1 MRFVEEAV
9 TAPAVLTSPDGAV
22 IAVDVG
28 GTTIKGALVDADGH
42 FMRELARATP
52 AARGPEAV
60 ISEVQAVVAEL
71 DAAAPGPQASV
82 RSVAVVIPGIVDA
95 AAGRAEYS
103 ANLGLRD
110 VPLRDL
116 IESTVGLPTLLEH
129 DVRAAGVA
137 ERTVGITSG
146 VDDYLLAVIGTGI
159 SGVVHAGG
167 QPVRG
172 ASGIAGELGHIP
184 VWPGGEPCP
193 CGQRGC
199 LERYASASSIARRYV
214 EFGGE
219 RGASPHE
226 VAARRTSDPAAGRAW
241 HEATE
246 SLAIAFVTCTM
257 LLDPEMIVLA
267 GGLSAAGDELL
278 APVEAELS
286 ARVTWRE
293 PPPVRLSPLGGRAG
307 LVGAA
312 VLAWQLLGV
321 KAFGRWTTS
330 PES

>member
-1 MRFVEEAV
+1 M
-9 TAPAVLTSPDGAV
+9 TSPDSAV

-28 GTTIKGALVDADGH
+28 GTTIKGALVDVNGH
-42 FMRELARATP
+42 FMRELARPTP

-60 ISEVQAVVAEL
+60 IREVQAMVADL
-71 DAAAPGPQASV
+71 GAADAARPQASV
-82 RSVAVVIPGIVDA
+82 RSVAVVIPGVVDA
-95 AAGRAEYS
+95 LAGRAEFS
-103 ANLGLRD
+103 ANLGFRD

-116 IESTVGLPTLLEH
+116 IQRNVGLPTLLEH

-137 ERTVGITSG
+137 ERTVGITGG

-159 SGVVHAGG
+159 AGVVHTGG
-167 QPVRG
+167 QLVRG

-184 VWPGGEPCP
+184 VRPGGEPCA

-214 EFGGE
+214 ELGGE
-219 RGASPHE
+219 AGTSVHE
-226 VAARRTSDPAAGRAW
+226 VVARRTRDPAAGRAW
-241 HEATE
+241 QEAAE

-267 GGLSAAGDELL
+267 GGLSAAGDDLL
-278 APVEAELS
+278 APVEAEFA
-286 ARVTWRE
+286 ARLKWRE
-293 PPPVRLSPLGGRAG
+293 PPAVRLSPLGGRAG

-312 VLAWQLLGV
+312 ILAWQQLGLD
-321 KAFGRWTTS
+321 AFAGWSAPGAGGT
-330 PES
+330 